1 MDDTYYMR
9 DEMATRASHRN
20 SIRALLSDG
29 RWHSMAEMERAGGM
43 RYGARLFELRHHDKL
58 CIEARRIKA
67 GVYEYRLAQAEG
79 SRS

>member
-1 MDDTYYMR
+1 MDDTHYMR

-43 RYGARLFELRHHDKL
+43 RYGARLFELRHKDRL
-58 CIEARRIKA
+58 CIEARRIEA
-67 GVYEYRLAQAEG
+67 GAYEYRMTGEVTE
-79 SRS
+79 

>member
-1 MDDTYYMR
+1 MDNIHYMR
-9 DEMATRASHRN
+9 DEMATRASHKN

-58 CIEARRIKA
+58 CIEGHRIKA
-67 GVYEYRLAQAEG
+67 GVYEYRMTGEVT
-79 SRS
+79 S

>member
-1 MDDTYYMR
+1 MDTTHYMR

-43 RYGARLFELRHHDKL
+43 RYGARLFELRHKDRL
-58 CIEARRIKA
+58 CIEVHRIEA
-67 GVYEYRLAQAEG
+67 GAYEYRMTGEVTE
-79 SRS
+79 